1 MERGPIEVS
10 GFIRQKRLVDVGRP
24 TVASEPLLGMGGSGG
39 ESGFVDV
46 SNSVV
51 VPFEQISQSVTA
63 PGGLL
68 GASLLQLAIKRAMDI
83 VGSLLLL
90 VLLAPLLLIF
100 ACAIAFTSSGPIL
113 YRQERVGR
121 DGRPFTMF
129 KFRSMYERA
138 HEERENHDHMNEATG
153 PVFKIREDPRI
164 TSVGRLIRRTSID
177 ELPQLVNVL
186 LGQMSL
192 VGPRPPLPEECTHYG
207 EREMG
212 RLLVKPGI
220 TCNWQVSGRSDLDFD
235 TWVALDLEY
244 IETWTLRQDVALL
257 LKTVPAV
264 LTGKGAY

>member
-1 MERGPIEVS
+1 MS
-10 GFIRQKRLVDVGRP
+10 GFNRQQRLVDAGRP
-24 TVASEPLLGMGGSGG
+24 TVASEPLLGIGGAGG
-39 ESGFVDV
+39 ESAFVDV
-46 SNSVV
+46 ANGVE
-51 VPFEQISQSVTA
+51 VPFEQVVPSIAA
-63 PGGLL
+63 PNGLL
-68 GASLLQLAIKRAMDI
+68 GASWWQLGIKRAMDI
-83 VGSLLLL
+83 VGSLLLM

-100 ACAIAFTSSGPIL
+100 ACAIAFTSPGPIL
-113 YRQERVGR
+113 YRQKRVGR

-138 HEERENHDHMNEATG
+138 HEERGNHQGMNEATG
-153 PVFKIREDPRI
+153 PVFKIREDPRV

-177 ELPQLVNVL
+177 ELPQLVNVM

-244 IETWTLRQDVALL
+244 IRTWTLRQDVALL

-264 LTGKGAY
+264 FSGKGAY

>member
-1 MERGPIEVS
+1 MERGPTDVS
-10 GFIRQKRLVDVGRP
+10 GFRQRRLIDAGRP

-39 ESGFVDV
+39 ESALVDV
-46 SNSVV
+46 SGGVV
-51 VPFEQISQSVTA
+51 VEFERGAQFVAA

-68 GASLLQLAIKRAMDI
+68 GASWWQLAVKRAMD
-83 VGSLLLL
+83 VLGSLLLL
-90 VLLAPLLLIF
+90 VLLAPLLLVF

-138 HEERENHDHMNEATG
+138 HEERENHNHMNEASG
-153 PVFKIREDPRI
+153 PVFKIREDPRV

-186 LGQMSL
+186 FGQMSL
-192 VGPRPPLPEECTHYG
+192 VGPRPPLAEECTHYG
-207 EREMG
+207 EREMC

-220 TCNWQVSGRSDLDFD
+220 TCDWQVSGRSDLDFD

-244 IETWTLRQDVALL
+244 IKTWTLRHDVALL

-264 LTGKGAY
+264 FTCKGAY